1 VQPRPQPL
9 RSLRARLVAGLLAL
23 TVVGLAASGAG
34 IYKALSGYLRH
45 RLDSQLSD
53 SRTPV
58 YNELASGRAFG
69 RRLPTGRSVIPS
81 GTFGE
86 LRRGPSDDGLQ
97 YLPTGQ
103 PVPDLPQPPDEGEQ
117 YSTVGSKDSGM
128 HYRVLATSSGDG
140 TTLFVAFPTTELDQT
155 LRRLIGIELVAA
167 AAVLLFLALLS
178 LAVVRLGLL
187 PLERIAA
194 TAGDIAGGDLSRR
207 VEPAEPDTEIGR
219 LGLALNAMLAQIET
233 AFAERAA
240 SEDRLRRFVADA
252 SHELRTPLTA
262 IRGYAELFRR
272 GAADRPE
279 DLARAMRR
287 IEDEAVRMGV
297 LVDDLLL
304 LARLDQ
310 GRPLERGPVDLVAVA
325 GDALADLS
333 AIAPDRP
340 VTFDHPETLVV
351 SGDEARLRQVA
362 GNLVANARIHTPE
375 GTAVHVR
382 VRSYDGQAIL
392 EVADEGPGLPPGEE
406 GLVFERF
413 YRADAARVRTGVN
426 GGTGLGLSIVAAI
439 VAAHGGSVHAGSP
452 PSGRGAYFMVALPIA
467 APPPAEHP
475 AAWGSG
481 EQETIAEAEGEVG
494 PVAADRQGAQGD
506 GLPLGHPP
514 GTHQ

>member
-1 VQPRPQPL
+1 
-9 RSLRARLVAGLLAL
+9 VAGLLAL

-34 IYKALSGYLRH
+34 VYKALADYLGH

-53 SRTPV
+53 SRAPV
-58 YNELASGRAFG
+58 YNELAQGEHFS
-69 RRLPTGRSVIPS
+69 RRLPSGRSVIPS

-86 LRRGPSDDGLQ
+86 LRRPGGTAVQYIEQSRPTPKLPDPPEDG
-97 YLPTGQ
+97 
-103 PVPDLPQPPDEGEQ
+103 DRF
-117 YSTVGSKDSGM
+117 STVGSNNSGVR
-128 HYRVLATSSGDG
+128 YRVLATSTGDG

-155 LRRLIGIELVAA
+155 LNRLVGIELVAA
-167 AAVLLFLALLS
+167 SAVLLFLALLS
-178 LAVVRLGLL
+178 LAVVRLGLV

-219 LGLALNAMLAQIET
+219 LGLALNAMLSQIET

-272 GAADRPE
+272 GAAERPE

-287 IEDEAVRMGV
+287 IEDEAARMGL

-310 GRPLERGPVDLVAVA
+310 GRPLERGSVDLVTVA

-333 AIAPDRP
+333 AIDPARP
-340 VTFDHPETLVV
+340 VTYEHPDQLVV
-351 SGDEARLRQVA
+351 PGDEARLRQVA
-362 GNLVANARIHTPE
+362 GNLLANARLHTPE

-382 VRSYDGQAIL
+382 VRAFDGQAIL
-392 EVADEGPGLPPGEE
+392 EVADDGPGLPPGEE

-413 YRADAARVRTGVN
+413 YRADAARARTGPSGAG

-439 VAAHGGSVHAGSP
+439 VAAHGGTVHAGSP
-452 PSGRGAYFMVALPIA
+452 PSGRGAYFLVALPIT
-467 APPPAEHP
+467 APPPAVAP
-475 AAWGSG
+475 
-481 EQETIAEAEGEVG
+481 T
-494 PVAADRQGAQGD
+494 AADVA
-506 GLPLGHPP
+506 PP
-514 GTHQ
+514 DEAWAPRP

>member
-1 VQPRPQPL
+1 
-9 RSLRARLVAGLLAL
+9 VAGLLAL

-34 IYKALSGYLRH
+34 IYKALSDYLWH
-45 RLDSQLSD
+45 RLDSQLWD
-53 SRTPV
+53 SRAPV
-58 YNELASGRAFG
+58 YNELASGRTFG
-69 RRLPTGRSVIPS
+69 RRLPTGLSVIPN

-86 LRRGPSDDGLQ
+86 LRLGGGNALQ
-97 YLPTGQ
+97 YKPARGQPLPT
-103 PVPDLPQPPDEGEQ
+103 LPTPPEDGEQ
-117 YSTVGSKDSGM
+117 YSTVGSNDG
-128 HYRVLATSSGDG
+128 HLRYRVLATSSGDG

-155 LRRLIGIELVAA
+155 LRRLVGIELVAA

-178 LAVVRLGLL
+178 LAVVRLGLA

-252 SHELRTPLTA
+252 SHELRTPLTT

-272 GAADRPE
+272 GAAERPE

-287 IEDEAVRMGV
+287 IEDEAARMGV
-297 LVDDLLL
+297 LVEDLLL

-310 GRPLERGPVDLVAVA
+310 GRPLERTPVDLVAIA

-333 AIAPDRP
+333 AAAPDRP
-340 VTFDHPETLVV
+340 VTFEHPDTLVV
-351 SGDEARLRQVA
+351 SGDEPRIRQVA
-362 GNLVANARIHTPE
+362 GNLLANARIHTPD
-375 GTAVHVR
+375 GTPVHVR

-392 EVADEGPGLPPGEE
+392 EVADEGPGLPPGDEAR
-406 GLVFERF
+406 VFERF
-413 YRADAARVRTGVN
+413 YRADAARTRPGPSGAG

-439 VAAHGGSVHAGSP
+439 VAAHGGSVQAGTP
-452 PSGRGAYFMVALPIA
+452 PSGRGAYFMVALPV
-467 APPPAEHP
+467 APPPP
-475 AAWGSG
+475 APEAP
-481 EQETIAEAEGEVG
+481 AEAEL
-494 PVAADRQGAQGD
+494 GD
-506 GLPLGHPP
+506 
-514 GTHQ
+514 